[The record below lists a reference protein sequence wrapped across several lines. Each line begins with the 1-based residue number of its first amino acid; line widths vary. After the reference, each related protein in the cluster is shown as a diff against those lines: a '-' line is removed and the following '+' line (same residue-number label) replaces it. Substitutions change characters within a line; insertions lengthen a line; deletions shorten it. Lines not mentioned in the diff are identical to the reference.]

1 MIEYTITLDYGRTFR
16 FKVDPER
23 TANPRASRIPPP
35 EWTKLEFNQCSNCPL
50 KPETSPHC
58 PVAVDVVQIIA
69 AFKSILSYE
78 NVNVTV
84 TTADRTYSKRTDAQ
98 TGLRSYLGLVMATSA
113 CPYFSR
119 LKGLARFHLPFAT
132 MEETI
137 FRTTGAYLI
146 QQYFVLKDGGTP
158 DLELRGLKEFYD
170 ELQTVNR
177 CFKLRVDAASE
188 LDANMNA
195 TASLVYLAMG
205 VSYSLDDK
213 LGEMRPFLTATS
225 IAPPSA

>member
-1 MIEYTITLDYGRTFR
+1 MIEYTITLDDGRAFR

-23 TANPRASRIPPP
+23 TFKPAAGRVHP

-50 KPETSPHC
+50 KPDTHPHC
-58 PVAVDVVQIIA
+58 PVAVDVVQIIS

-78 NVNVTV
+78 NVNVQVATGE
-84 TTADRTYSKRTDAQ
+84 RTFSKRTDAQ
-98 TGLRSYLGLVMATSA
+98 TGLRSYMGLVMATSA
-113 CPYFSR
+113 CPYLSR

-146 QQYFVLKDGGTP
+146 QQYFVMKDGGTP
-158 DLELRGLKEFYD
+158 DLELRGLKDFYD

-177 CFKLRVDAASE
+177 CFKARIDAASE

-195 TASLVYLAMG
+195 VASLVYLAMG

-213 LGEMRPFLTATS
+213 LEEMRPFLSSTGIGPKPA
-225 IAPPSA
+225 

>member
-1 MIEYTITLDYGRTFR
+1 MIEYTITLDDGRAFR

-23 TANPRASRIPPP
+23 NFQPSTGRVQP

-50 KPETSPHC
+50 KPETFPHC
-58 PVAVDVVQIIA
+58 PVAVDVMQIITV
-69 AFKSILSYE
+69 FKSILSYE

-84 TTADRTYSKRTDAQ
+84 ATPDRTYSKRTDAQ

-113 CPYFSR
+113 CPFFSR

-137 FRTTGAYLI
+137 FRATGAYLI
-146 QQYFVLKDGGTP
+146 QQYFVMKDGGTP
-158 DLELRGLKEFYD
+158 DLELKGMKDFYD
-170 ELQTVNR
+170 ELQIVNR
-177 CFKLRVDAASE
+177 CFKARIDAASE

-195 TASLVYLAMG
+195 VASLVYLAMG

-213 LGEMRPFLTATS
+213 LVEMRPFLYSAG
-225 IAPPSA
+225 IAPKPA